1 MEHIGGT
8 GREGC
13 REQRTQRGVWDK
25 GTKRTNGTKETKG
38 MGTTKRRKGTNRMN
52 MTKGVRSNRYKSE
65 TVFRGYFFH
74 LVFHNSKSIVSGF
87 TLKATLF
94 FSEKNPEDKIL

>member
-1 MEHIGGT
+1 MGERDAGNKGH
-8 GREGC
+8 EG
-13 REQRTQRGVWDK
+13 GVWDK

-52 MTKGVRSNRYKSE
+52 MTKGVRSNRNKSE

-87 TLKATLF
+87 TLKASLF
-94 FSEKNPEDKIL
+94 SSEKNPEGKILYKKFI